1 MSWHKTFIARSI
13 GICSLVVL
21 LSAST
26 AAVIPSIATA
36 ALLIENAFTGTGSLK
51 ITLEQEG
58 IKDVVDCTGSTLK
71 GTVSSPA
78 DAKAKLSS
86 WTMTGCTAS
95 SGGES
100 FGSAAVTVLYSLP
113 AVEALSTNSVKVGP
127 LTVRAE
133 YKVHG
138 STCKPEVIMG
148 NYNYNYT
155 NGSSTNLLSAKV
167 PHIFG
172 IPEGFPPPECLDG
185 GIGYFEPSF
194 SFTNP
199 QFEVSSVE
207 QYLLRNTNSA
217 GPPDIVFSYGVPGD
231 RPVAGDWNGD
241 GTDTIGFYHPSNGS
255 FHLRNSN
262 SAGKDDISFAYGETE
277 DLPVV
282 GDWNEDGVDT
292 IGVFRPSTHTF
303 YLKNANN
310 GNPPVDYV
318 FSFGQTGDIP
328 IAGDWNKSGTDTIGV
343 YRPSNGTFYLRDTN
357 SAGSADY
364 TIPWG
369 WKDDLP
375 VAGDW
380 NEDGI
385 HTFGLFR
392 PSTQFWYLNDS
403 LENDGPDAE
412 FAYGSVGSLMPIVG
426 DWNASGTDTV
436 GIVH

>member
-1 MSWHKTFIARSI
+1 M
-13 GICSLVVL
+13 
-21 LSAST
+21 
-26 AAVIPSIATA
+26 AAA
-36 ALLIENAFTGTGSLK
+36 ALVIENDFTGTGSLK

-58 IKDVVDCTGSTLK
+58 IKDVVECTGSTLK
-71 GTVSSPA
+71 GTVSSPP

-100 FGSAAVTVLYSLP
+100 FGSATVTVLYSLP
-113 AVEALSTNSVKVGP
+113 AVEALSTNSVKFGP

-148 NYNYNYT
+148 NWNYSYT
-155 NGSSTNLLSAKV
+155 NGSSTNQLSAKV
-167 PHIFG
+167 PHTFG

-185 GIGYFEPSF
+185 GLGYFEPNF
-194 SFTNP
+194 SFTNS

-217 GPPDIVFSYGVPGD
+217 GPPDIVFSYGVPSD

-241 GTDTIGFYHPSNGS
+241 GIDTIGFYHPSNGS

-262 SAGKDDISFAYGETE
+262 SSGKDDISFAYGETE

-392 PSTQFWYLNDS
+392 PSTQFWFLNDS